1 MHIRCDDLT
10 SLWYLVGVI
19 VGQEP
24 AAGGGHGRLDG
35 PGDRLQLR
43 VGRAGGQALG
53 VHGHLLTAGPPLVP
67 ISGLP
72 CPTG

>member
-1 MHIRCDDLT
+1 MNILPIVINNHLT
-10 SLWYLVGVI
+10 SLWYLVGGI

-35 PGDRLQLR
+35 PSNRLQLR

-53 VHGHLLTAGPPLVP
+53 VHDHLVTL
-67 ISGLP
+67 SHNN
-72 CPTG
+72 

>member
-1 MHIRCDDLT
+1 MNILPAVINNHLT

-19 VGQEP
+19 VGQEA

-53 VHGHLLTAGPPLVP
+53 VHGHLLTAV
-67 ISGLP
+67 S
-72 CPTG
+72 